1 MKKIRFLLL
10 VVFFI
15 SLGVACTIHFP
26 FDMLDDLKGVTVVMK
41 IVPDDTDVLLNGKFI
56 GVAYEFSTPGSAL
69 RLASR
74 LNELVFKKEG
84 YREES
89 VDLRSYASRTITL
102 RLNLEERALKDASEA
117 PGKDLPAQENDAAYK
132 AQSETPP
139 PLPVDEKTVP
149 EKNRFLATIVLTVT
163 PAEAALY
170 IDGKF
175 WGVAPEGGKI
185 ENLRLEPGKYLFEAF
200 KPGYKN
206 YKKEISVPG
215 SRPSPWISPCRS
227 RTGPLRPQSPL
238 AGRSGEHLHAALAA
252 GDAAGA
258 QAAFGSE

>member
-10 VVFFI
+10 VLFFI

-26 FDMLDDLKGVTVVMK
+26 FDMLDDYEGVTVVMK
-41 IVPDDTDVLLNGKFI
+41 IVPDDADVLLNGRFI

-89 VDLRSYASRTITL
+89 VDLRTYASRNITL
-102 RLNLEERALKDASEA
+102 RLNLEERSLKAA
-117 PGKDLPAQENDAAYK
+117 PETPAKNIPAEENDEAYK
-132 AQSETPP
+132 AQNETPP
-139 PLPVDEKTVP
+139 PLPVAEKTVP
-149 EKNRFLATIVLTVT
+149 EKNRFLATIILTVA
-163 PAEAALY
+163 PAETALY

-175 WGVAPEGGKI
+175 WGVAPETGKI

-206 YKKEISVPG
+206 YKKEISVPKQEKF
-215 SRPSPWISPCRS
+215 SLDI
-227 RTGPLRPQSPL
+227 
-238 AGRSGEHLHAALAA
+238 AL
-252 GDAAGA
+252 
-258 QAAFGSE
+258 QK